1 MSGNYLL
8 DTSVV
13 IDFLEG
19 DHALTDHVDQA
30 EAIFVSCV
38 TLGEL
43 YVGARKS
50 AKAAENLARVE
61 QYALESTIL
70 DANLDTARLYGRI
83 KNELRLRGQPIPE
96 NDIWIAAVA
105 VQHNLILVTRDA
117 HFSRISDLLT
127 DGW

>member
-1 MSGNYLL
+1 MSGSYLL

-50 AKAAENLARVE
+50 VKAAANLARVE
-61 QYALESTIL
+61 QYALESTIV

-83 KNELRLRGQPIPE
+83 KNEMRLICK
-96 NDIWIAAVA
+96 NI
-105 VQHNLILVTRDA
+105 
-117 HFSRISDLLT
+117 
-127 DGW
+127 